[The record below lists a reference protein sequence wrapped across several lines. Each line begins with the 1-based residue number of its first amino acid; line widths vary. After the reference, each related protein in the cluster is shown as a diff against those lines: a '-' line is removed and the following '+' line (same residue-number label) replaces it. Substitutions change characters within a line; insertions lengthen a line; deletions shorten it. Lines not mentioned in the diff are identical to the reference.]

1 MLNFVLCDD
10 EESARR
16 QLADYIR
23 RFSAETGEQVRIT
36 EFSSG
41 EELLTGYPYD
51 TDILLLDIHMGAT
64 DDGMKTARRLRES
77 APDVCIIFITN
88 LSQYALKS
96 YSVRAFGF
104 LPKPV
109 IYPAFLNEV
118 TQAAERLRRQA
129 SRHLLIRDRE
139 WGLLLQVDVKDI
151 SYFEVKNHDIYAVT
165 KKRRLFCRGTLSGLE
180 RDLASCGFFRCHAAF
195 LINCRYIASIDQQIT
210 LADGTQIPISRS
222 KRKDFLQK
230 LTEYVGALT

>member
-51 TDILLLDIHMGAT
+51 TDILLLDIRMGAP
-64 DDGMKTARRLRES
+64 DGMETARRLREF
-77 APDVCIIFITN
+77 APDVCIIFIRS

-109 IYPAFLNEV
+109 TYPAFLNEV
-118 TQAAERLRRQA
+118 TQAAERIRRQT
-129 SRHLLIRDRE
+129 SRRVLIRDRE
-139 WGLLLQVDVKDI
+139 RGRLLQMDVKDI
-151 SYFEVKNHDIYAVT
+151 CYFEVKNHDIYAVT
-165 KKRRLFCRGTLSGLE
+165 EKRRLFCRGTLNGLE
-180 RDLASCGFFRCHAAF
+180 RDLACCGFFRCHAAF
-195 LINCRYIASIDQQIT
+195 LVNCQYIASIDQQIT